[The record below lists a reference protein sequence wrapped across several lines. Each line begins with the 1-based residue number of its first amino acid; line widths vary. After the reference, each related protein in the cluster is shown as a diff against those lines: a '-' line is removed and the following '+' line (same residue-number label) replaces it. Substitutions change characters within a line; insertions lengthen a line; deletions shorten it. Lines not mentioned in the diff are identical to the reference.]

1 MFRVE
6 FDRQPRL
13 VGDLLELRPLRPDDW
28 DALFAVAS
36 DPLIWTVHPEPDR
49 YTEPVFRRFFRVALE
64 SGGALV
70 AIDRATGQIIGSSR
84 YQWHGPHEDEL
95 EIGWTF
101 LARAYW
107 GGAYNREMKRLMLDY
122 AFQSADRVIFVVGV
136 DNIRSRRA
144 MLKIGGVLTDRREA
158 LELPGGGSTES
169 VIFEITKEGYSL
181 LR

>member
-1 MFRVE
+1 MVRIE
-6 FDRQPRL
+6 FDRQPYLAGER
-13 VGDLLELRPLRPDDW
+13 LELRPLRPDDW

-36 DPLIWTVHPEPDR
+36 DPLIWEVHPEHDR
-49 YTEPVFRRFFRVALE
+49 YTEPVFRRFFRTALE

-84 YQWHGPHEDEL
+84 YQWHGPDQDEL
-95 EIGWTF
+95 EIGWSF

-122 AFQSADRVIFVVGV
+122 AFQFADRVIFVVGV
-136 DNIRSRRA
+136 DNGRSRKA

-158 LELPGGGSTES
+158 LELPDGGSSES
-169 VIFEITKEGYSL
+169 VIFEITKKGE
-181 LR
+181 RRT